1 MHALRR
7 VRLALS
13 FPRPCASSRSPGGS
27 ASLEKY
33 RLLNGTFARGCDFL
47 CFFFFFTQHHSFSKS
62 FGIWVTADS
71 GDPSQHPGM
80 GRARSGAHSA
90 LRGLEAY
97 ATRGRARTGGFT
109 GTG

>member
-47 CFFFFFTQHHSFSKS
+47 CFFFFSPSTTVFQNHLESGSPPTAETPRNTQA
-62 FGIWVTADS
+62 W
-71 GDPSQHPGM
+71 
-80 GRARSGAHSA
+80 GAPA
-90 LRGLEAY
+90 AGPTLP
-97 ATRGRARTGGFT
+97 
-109 GTG
+109 